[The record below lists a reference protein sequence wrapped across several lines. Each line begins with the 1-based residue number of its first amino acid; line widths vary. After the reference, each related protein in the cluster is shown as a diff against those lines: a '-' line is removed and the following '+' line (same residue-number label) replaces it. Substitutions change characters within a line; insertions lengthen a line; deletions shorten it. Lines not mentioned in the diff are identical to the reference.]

1 MHSCTGLPDLARCGG
16 HDGDTLCLQEGKDQ
30 ANPPQ
35 SPGPLYS
42 RWLEGG
48 FCWHQSPNPPTP
60 PSVKISAHV
69 LLTQLLLAWLGSCPS
84 LAGPRPLL

>member
-1 MHSCTGLPDLARCGG
+1 MHSCTGLPDLARSGG

-48 FCWHQSPNPPTP
+48 FCWHQSPNSRPHP
-60 PSVKISAHV
+60 
-69 LLTQLLLAWLGSCPS
+69 QLRFQLMFY
-84 LAGPRPLL
+84 